1 VSEFCFRCMYSPQT
15 KSKRVKFSFD
25 TQKMLL
31 LLLHIFVFIFFFL
44 PILFVFSM
52 WAAEILRLNIKRCK
66 GGRGGKIN
74 YVYASQTD
82 VADYNSNTSKH
93 QLYHQL
99 YHPKRQHQQHQH
111 CHFKPEMC
119 DNHKSWTGL
128 GSGASRGSS
137 SIPLLGSLERPRA

>member
-1 VSEFCFRCMYSPQT
+1 
-15 KSKRVKFSFD
+15 
-25 TQKMLL
+25 MLL

-82 VADYNSNTSKH
+82 VADYNSNTSYTISFTI
-93 QLYHQL
+93 Q
-99 YHPKRQHQQHQH
+99 
-111 CHFKPEMC
+111 
-119 DNHKSWTGL
+119 
-128 GSGASRGSS
+128 SGNTSNINIATLSRKCATTT
-137 SIPLLGSLERPRA
+137 RAGRD